1 MEEKTIAVWNKLADF
16 ISGKEYGEI
25 IHYQDIQDVT
35 KLKRGEQ
42 RYYNAIAR
50 AKKILV
56 SRGRAI
62 QHIGGGD
69 YQILYPGD
77 YSGAYVREIK
87 IAKNHVKRGNKILK
101 GAPVNDMS
109 IEERR
114 VFNDVSD
121 FNERMQAQLMG
132 NYVEVKRLVG
142 KSHPLAA
149 AQK

>member
-1 MEEKTIAVWNKLADF
+1 
-16 ISGKEYGEI
+16 
-25 IHYQDIQDVT
+25 
-35 KLKRGEQ
+35 
-42 RYYNAIAR
+42 
-50 AKKILV
+50 
-56 SRGRAI
+56 
-62 QHIGGGD
+62 
-69 YQILYPGD
+69 
-77 YSGAYVREIK
+77 VREIK

-132 NYVEVKRLVG
+132 NYVEVKRLAG

>member
-16 ISGKEYGEI
+16 ISKMKYGDI
-25 IHYQDIQDVT
+25 IHYQDIQSIT
-35 KLKRGEQ
+35 GLKRGET
-42 RYYNAIAR
+42 RYYQAISK
-50 AKKILV
+50 AKKILE

-69 YQILYPGD
+69 YQLLYPGD

-132 NYVEVKRLVG
+132 NYVEVKRLTG

-149 AQK
+149 LQK

>member
-16 ISGKEYGEI
+16 ISEKAYGDI
-25 IHYQDIQDVT
+25 IHYQDIQSIT
-35 KLKRGEQ
+35 GLKRGET
-42 RYYNAIAR
+42 RYYQAISK
-50 AKKILV
+50 AKKILE

-69 YQILYPGD
+69 YQLLYPGD

-109 IEERR
+109 TEERR

-121 FNERMQAQLMG
+121 FNERMQAQIMG
-132 NYVEVKRLVG
+132 NYVEVKRLTR

-149 AQK
+149 LQK

>member
-16 ISGKEYGEI
+16 ISKMKYGDI
-25 IHYQDIQDVT
+25 IHYQDIQSIT
-35 KLKRGEQ
+35 GLKRGET
-42 RYYNAIAR
+42 RYYQAISK
-50 AKKILV
+50 AKKILE
-56 SRGRAI
+56 SRCRAI

-69 YQILYPGD
+69 YQLLYPGD

-109 IEERR
+109 TEERR

-132 NYVEVKRLVG
+132 NYVEVKRLTG

-149 AQK
+149 LQK

>member
-16 ISGKEYGEI
+16 ISKMAYGDI
-25 IHYQDIQDVT
+25 IHYQDIQSIT
-35 KLKRGEQ
+35 GLKRGET
-42 RYYNAIAR
+42 RYYQAISK
-50 AKKILV
+50 AKKILE

-69 YQILYPGD
+69 YQLLYPGD

-109 IEERR
+109 TEERR

-132 NYVEVKRLVG
+132 NYVEVKRLTG
-142 KSHPLAA
+142 KPHPLAA
-149 AQK
+149 LQK

>member
-16 ISGKEYGEI
+16 VSKMEYGDI
-25 IHYQDIQDVT
+25 IHYQDIQSIT
-35 KLKRGEQ
+35 GLKRGET
-42 RYYNAIAR
+42 RYYQAISK
-50 AKKILV
+50 AKKILE

-62 QHIGGGD
+62 QHVGGGD
-69 YQILYPGD
+69 YQLLYPGD

-109 IEERR
+109 TEERR

-132 NYVEVKRLVG
+132 NYVEVKRLTG

-149 AQK
+149 LQK